1 MNLQEALSHSISKH
15 QDRVAFVISEK
26 KYTYKDLARY
36 ISRIRKEIQEK
47 ITNDEQHIGLVAND
61 DIQTYA
67 AIFAIWFE
75 GKSYVPLD
83 LESPKER
90 NQHIIKQTNLRSII
104 DSSDDSVYPEY
115 NTILSKSLSGDV
127 NDIPVKKMSNET
139 VAYILFTSGTT
150 GVPKGVPIT
159 FGNLVSF
166 CDAFFDFGIHLDE
179 NDRCL
184 QMFGLTFDVSV
195 MSFMI
200 PVLKGARVYTIP
212 KDEIK
217 FSYIFEL
224 IQDERLTF
232 VLMVPSILHYLRPYF
247 EEIDSPYLKYSLLCG
262 EGLPLDVT
270 QEWTQRLPN
279 TKVMNVYG
287 PTESTML
294 CTGYIY
300 NGKDANK
307 SHNGVISI
315 GKPWKGVKTIIINES
330 NTILD
335 TGKKGELCL
344 AGSLLTP
351 GYWMNPQKNE
361 EAFFFTEYK
370 GQRTR
375 FYKTG
380 DLAYIDS
387 DGDIMFLGR
396 IDFQAKVQGGYRVEL
411 SEVEL
416 YAKEG
421 LDRINAVAVAYTNKV
436 GSTEIGLVI
445 ESERFDLTALSD
457 HMKSKMPSYMIPS
470 QIKFMENFPLNTNG
484 KIDRKELKTIFSLK

>member
-1 MNLQEALSHSISKH
+1 MNLQQALSHSITRNL
-15 QDRVAFVISEK
+15 DRIAFVINEQE
-26 KYTYKDLARY
+26 YTYKDLAES
-36 ISRIRKEIQEK
+36 ISGIRKIIQEK
-47 ITNDEQHIGLVAND
+47 VSDNEVHIGLIAND

-83 LESPKER
+83 PESPEER
-90 NQHIIKQTNLRSII
+90 NDNIIKQTNIRSIV
-104 DSSDDSVYPEY
+104 DSSDVVVYPDY
-115 NTILSKSLSGDV
+115 NTISSTMAKGNIDDLEPKQVRDKS
-127 NDIPVKKMSNET
+127 I
-139 VAYILFTSGTT
+139 AYILFTSGTT
-150 GVPKGVPIT
+150 GIPKGVPIT
-159 FGNLVSF
+159 FSNLIAF
-166 CDAFFDFGIHLDE
+166 CDAFFDFGIQIDE

-195 MSFMI
+195 MSFML

-224 IQDERLTF
+224 IQDERLSYA
-232 VLMVPSILHYLRPYF
+232 LMVPSILHYLRPYF
-247 EEIDSPYLKYSLLCG
+247 DEIDSPYLKYSLFCG
-262 EGLPLDVT
+262 EGLPVDVT
-270 QEWTQRLPN
+270 EEWAQRLPN
-279 TKVMNVYG
+279 TKIMNVYG

-294 CTGYIY
+294 CTGYTY
-300 NGKDANK
+300 DKDAK
-307 SHNGVISI
+307 KTHNGVVSI
-315 GKPWKGVKTIIINES
+315 GKPWKGVETIIINES
-330 NTILD
+330 NEILE

-351 GYWMNPQKNE
+351 GYWMNPEKNE
-361 EAFFFTEYK
+361 EAFFYTEYNGK
-370 GQRTR
+370 KTR

-380 DLAYIDS
+380 DLSYIDA

-421 LDRINAVAVAYTNKV
+421 LHKINAVAVAYTNGV

-445 ESERFDLTALSD
+445 ESEKFDLTELSEY
-457 HMKSKMPSYMIPS
+457 MKAKMPAYMIPS
-470 QIKFMENFPLNTNG
+470 QIKFMETFPLNVNG
-484 KIDRKELKTIFSLK
+484 KIDRKELTTIF